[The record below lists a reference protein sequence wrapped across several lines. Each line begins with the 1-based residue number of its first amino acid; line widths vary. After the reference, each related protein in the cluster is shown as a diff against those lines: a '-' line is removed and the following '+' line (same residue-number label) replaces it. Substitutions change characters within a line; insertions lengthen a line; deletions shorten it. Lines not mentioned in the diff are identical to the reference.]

1 MRTRPSLSVP
11 FCCTALVLLAAS
23 GSPAD
28 PDPINAR
35 YSSLAAGTGAFDW
48 EGGAERTD
56 FVQWSD
62 GLGQWHYL
70 PVIKYGEA
78 PNSIGID
85 SDSPAFFLR
94 VYHTDVA
101 IPPGL
106 THETADFDG
115 DGLTNLFEVL
125 NGLDPMETSLVP
137 DTDEDGLN
145 DVHEQAAGTAPNVMD
160 HPAVRLS
167 VCEVGG

>member
-1 MRTRPSLSVP
+1 MKNPRFVP
-11 FCCTALVLLAAS
+11 LWCAAAVLLATA

-35 YSSLAAGTGAFDW
+35 YARQKAGTGAFDW

-62 GLGQWHYL
+62 GLGEWRYL
-70 PVIKYGEA
+70 PLIKYGEA
-78 PNSIGID
+78 PNSIGVA
-85 SDSPAFFLR
+85 SDAPMLFLR
-94 VYHTDVA
+94 VYHPDREV
-101 IPPGL
+101 PPGL
-106 THETADFDG
+106 TAETADFDD

-125 NGLDPMETSLVP
+125 NGLDPMDPNTVP
-137 DTDEDGLN
+137 DTDGDGLN
-145 DVHEQAAGTAPNVMD
+145 DVHEQASGTDPNVMD
-160 HPAVRLS
+160 HPAVKLT